1 MRAAHRLRDG
11 DWAKEIIAL
20 STKNDP
26 KKGVNPTTLQFA
38 VELLAE
44 TGRMEEARALLKVRS
59 ALPVLTTTAWFA
71 LCSPT
76 LLDPSFAHAKAF
88 KGQGRQLFSHCCECP
103 SCSPCSGKLKK
114 KSLLLPLFRR
124 LFFRSA
130 HPLLLFILVNM
141 DGFPFQ
147 DWTPCATIR
156 INHVDFSKLL
166 LCCEQHIGSDV
177 LLELYQ
183 VGWSSGLVFTLRK
196 FLWPALHHTPF

>member
-1 MRAAHRLRDG
+1 MRAAHQLRDG

-20 STKNDP
+20 SAKNDP

-44 TGRMEEARALLKVRS
+44 TGRMEEARALLKVRLGIAGS
-59 ALPVLTTTAWFA
+59 DYKSVVRVVLAYFVGSQFRACKGFQGPGASVVFA
-71 LCSPT
+71 LLSVPVVF
-76 LLDPSFAHAKAF
+76 P
-88 KGQGRQLFSHCCECP
+88 LFW
-103 SCSPCSGKLKK
+103 KLKK
-114 KSLLLPLFRR
+114 KILLLPLFRR

-130 HPLLLFILVNM
+130 HPFLLLILVNM

-156 INHVDFSKLL
+156 INHVDFNKLL

-196 FLWPALHHTPF
+196 FLWPSLHHTPF